1 MFYIAFPALL
11 PPFPPSLPSSL
22 SCYVSQA
29 GIDCSIRLTTNRSKS
44 LHFPDSTCCFR
55 DPGSSGGNVP
65 FREEEEQEH
74 NLRGRKG
81 DEGSM
86 IDTLKNFTHLHF
98 GSH

>member
-1 MFYIAFPALL
+1 M
-11 PPFPPSLPSSL
+11 
-22 SCYVSQA
+22 
-29 GIDCSIRLTTNRSKS
+29 
-44 LHFPDSTCCFR
+44 
-55 DPGSSGGNVP
+55 P
-65 FREEEEQEH
+65 FREEEEQGH